1 MAYELPSAVEID
13 RKLRQDFRD
22 RLKEFGISA
31 ETTDPVLAVLF
42 RTFAVELEALYSE
55 TGRIRTALLDELI
68 EGLGVDRRRPRSAQ
82 TVVRLLPKSGQT
94 AQLPAGAE
102 LLGETESGERLVFTT
117 DAPITP
123 SAARI
128 AMAFAYQDGMLRLLS
143 GVDPSEQIQTARPS
157 LEPVRAALGAYPAIY
172 LAIEN
177 LPDAHLSGQG
187 FFFDLGPDTDV
198 VLRALRN
205 EPWCLAG
212 PDGDFS
218 AAGILR
224 PQRRNAGIRRLEW
237 LVRTE
242 SDADEQQAAPSEDS
256 LRGPIATDTPELPDG
271 YYAGR
276 VLTFPSAPPERRF
289 LCGVPRAMEKAMRSI
304 LGTDA
309 PRLLEQPRAWLR
321 ISMGPDAP
329 PLDEAI
335 LNITLN
341 AVTASNAECF
351 NETIRFAEHG
361 TTIPISRE
369 AGASK
374 LLVAPLS
381 VFGEG
386 ARAYAPQFHPST
398 EAGLGRYAIH
408 NGRIHLSPARRGDG
422 SADTYANLRMWLT
435 SGEAGNRVGPGK
447 IQSFLK
453 QGAAPAVRVINPT
466 SAAGGSDGETFESA
480 QRRFAAALLNR
491 NRIITDADMI
501 AAAKAYDSRI
511 RTVTTELGLE
521 RGETGALHR
530 VHRVRCVFDQDAFTD
545 PAEELRILR
554 QELERHLE
562 GRMIVDSHLKLEAAW
577 A

>member
-22 RLKEFGISA
+22 RLKEFGISS

-42 RTFAVELEALYSE
+42 RSFAVELEALYSE

-94 AQLPAGAE
+94 AQAPAGAE
-102 LLGETESGERLVFTT
+102 LLGETESGERLTFTT
-117 DAPITP
+117 DAALTP
-123 SAARI
+123 SDARI

-143 GVDPSEQIQTARPS
+143 GVDPSEEIQTARPS
-157 LEPVRAALGAYPAIY
+157 LEPVRAGLGAYPAIFV
-172 LAIEN
+172 AVEN
-177 LPDAHLSGQG
+177 LPETHLSGQG
-187 FFFDLGPDTDV
+187 FFFDLGPETDV
-198 VLRALRN
+198 VVRALRN

-224 PQRRNAGIRRLEW
+224 PQRRNAGVRRLEW
-237 LVRTE
+237 LVR
-242 SDADEQQAAPSEDS
+242 DADANEEPAAPTALHGKHGAE
-256 LRGPIATDTPELPDG
+256 TPELPDG

-276 VLTFPSAPPERRF
+276 VIMFPSAPSTRRF
-289 LCGVPRAMEKAMRSI
+289 RCGRPRAMEKALRGI
-304 LGTDA
+304 LGTEG
-309 PRLLEQPRAWLR
+309 PRILEQPRAWLR

-361 TTIPISRE
+361 ATIPISRE
-369 AGASK
+369 AGAAK

-386 ARAYAPQFHPST
+386 EHAYAPQFHPST
-398 EAGLGRYAIH
+398 EPGLGRYAIH
-408 NGRIHLSPARRGDG
+408 NGRIHLEAARHADG
-422 SADTYANLRMWLT
+422 TTDSYANLRLWLT
-435 SGEAGNRVGPGK
+435 SGKAGNRV
-447 IQSFLK
+447 S
-453 QGAAPAVRVINPT
+453 
-466 SAAGGSDGETFESA
+466 
-480 QRRFAAALLNR
+480 
-491 NRIITDADMI
+491 
-501 AAAKAYDSRI
+501 
-511 RTVTTELGLE
+511 
-521 RGETGALHR
+521 
-530 VHRVRCVFDQDAFTD
+530 
-545 PAEELRILR
+545 
-554 QELERHLE
+554 
-562 GRMIVDSHLKLEAAW
+562 
-577 A
+577 

>member
-1 MAYELPSAVEID
+1 MAYDLPSAVEID

-22 RLKEFGISA
+22 RLKEFGISS

-82 TVVRLLPKSGQT
+82 TVVRFLPKSGQS
-94 AQLPAGAE
+94 ARIPAGAE
-102 LLGETESGERLVFTT
+102 LLGETESGERLTFTT
-117 DAPITP
+117 DAAISP
-123 SAARI
+123 SDARI
-128 AMAFAYQDGMLRLLS
+128 AVALAYQDGMLRLLS
-143 GVDPSEQIQTARPS
+143 GVDPSEPIQAARPS
-157 LEPVRAALGAYPAIY
+157 LEPVRAGLGAYPALF

-177 LPDAHLSGQG
+177 LPDTHLSGQG
-187 FFFDLGPDTDV
+187 FFFDLGPDADPV
-198 VLRALRN
+198 ARALRN

-224 PQRRNAGIRRLEW
+224 PQRRNAGVRRLEW
-237 LVRTE
+237 IIK
-242 SDADEQQAAPSEDS
+242 DAADEPAPADSPIEDS
-256 LRGPIATDTPELPDG
+256 GAAETPELPDG

-276 VLTFPSAPPERRF
+276 VLIFPSAPPERRF
-289 LCGVPRAMEKAMRSI
+289 LCRQPRAMDKALRSI
-304 LGTDA
+304 LGTEG

-351 NETIRFAEHG
+351 NETIRFGEHG
-361 TTIPISRE
+361 VTIPISRE
-369 AGASK
+369 AGAEK

-386 ARAYAPQFHPST
+386 RHAYAPQFHPST
-398 EAGLGRYAIH
+398 EEGLGRYAIQ
-408 NGRIHLSPARRGDG
+408 NGRIHLEPARHADG
-422 SADTYANLRMWLT
+422 STDSYANLRLWLT
-435 SGEAGNRVGPGK
+435 SGKAGNRVGPGK

-453 QGAAPAVRVINPT
+453 QGSAPAVRVINPT

-511 RTVTTELGLE
+511 RSVSTELGLE

-530 VHRVRCVFDQDAFTD
+530 IHRVRCEFDKDAFTD
-545 PAEELRILR
+545 PDEELRILS
-554 QELERHLE
+554 QELERRLE
-562 GRMIVDSHLKLEAAW
+562 SLMIVDSHLRLEAVW
-577 A
+577 S